1 MYNEEA
7 VAERCL
13 ATVLE
18 ELDTLADRFRFEV
31 LVVDDGSTDA
41 TADRVQRFAS
51 THPVVR
57 LLRHPTNFRL
67 GQALRTAFAASK
79 GDYVVTFDADLSYT
93 ADHITRMLDTITT
106 TRARIVIASP
116 YMAGGKTYG
125 IPFVRRVLSKGANWF
140 LGVTAQEH
148 LATVT
153 GMVRAYDGP
162 FVRML
167 DLKAVDSDVN
177 TEIIYKAQ
185 ILRANVLEIPA
196 ELDWRGLDER
206 RPVKG
211 FNTRLYWGTA
221 KQLVSG
227 FLFRPFMFFL
237 VPGLLLLAVSVLI
250 GGIAVFDVARHHHPR
265 IGVGWYRAIRDAYED
280 HPFLYLGG
288 ALATVVS
295 VQLISLA
302 VVTLQSKRYFE
313 ELFHLGTT
321 QRRDV
326 SSEPALRPDEE
337 QAPPAG

>member
-1 MYNEEA
+1 
-7 VAERCL
+7 
-13 ATVLE
+13 VLRYA
-18 ELDTLADRFRFEV
+18 AD
-31 LVVDDGSTDA
+31 
-41 TADRVQRFAS
+41 
-51 THPVVR
+51 HPVVR
-57 LLRHPTNFRL
+57 LLRHPANFRL
-67 GQALRTAFAASK
+67 GQALRTGFGASK

-116 YMAGGKTYG
+116 YMEGGKTYG
-125 IPFVRRVLSKGANWF
+125 IPFMRRMLSRGANWF
-140 LGVTAQEH
+140 LGLTAQEH
-148 LATVT
+148 LTTVT

-162 FVRML
+162 FVRTL

-177 TEIIYKAQ
+177 TEIVYKAQ
-185 ILRANVLEIPA
+185 ILRATVLEIPA

-237 VPGLLLLAVSVLI
+237 LPGLLLLGLAILI
-250 GGIAVFDVARHHHPR
+250 GGVVVFDVARHHHPR
-265 IGVGWYRAIRDAYED
+265 VGVGWYRAMRDAYQD

-288 ALATVVS
+288 ALSAVVS

-313 ELFHLGTT
+313 ELFHLGIT
-321 QRRDV
+321 QRQDV
-326 SSEPALRPDEE
+326 SSEPALRRDEDF
-337 QAPPAG
+337 APPPA